1 MTTLMTADTD
11 FEPTSEAGASLM
23 SAVEQLPVVS
33 VPVDSLV
40 PGFHLRTAGTDAAH
54 VRMLAEAAGSVQ
66 LPPILAQKSGMRI
79 IDGMHRVG
87 AAKLRGERAI
97 RARIVDCSDENALVL
112 AVKSN
117 TLHGLPLTRAD
128 RISSAKRI
136 LGEHPDW
143 SDRKVA
149 GIAGLSGKSIASLRN
164 SSVGNA
170 QFADKRLGRDGKRRP
185 VVAAEGRLR
194 AAEYVR
200 AHPEASLRQI
210 ASETEVSVGTA
221 HDVRQKILHGVDL
234 RVAELSPQGAPGCA
248 RGPACTPARDEHPG
262 PGHGGYRP
270 AAGPVG
276 GCWQAG
282 GRPGPKVHRRRPRLP
297 ALDDSARHASGWVA
311 RVRRCDTGTLARRGS
326 PDGYRHERGVETVRE
341 RAQLQ
346 ARRSRLSAIAAMAS
360 HAAFALKRPDVGER
374 PSDRSAMTC
383 SMMAWSRCC
392 SSAWSSRGESV
403 NTAWWR
409 QAGNSSPCPAS
420 SAFPFVRTRRMMSR
434 AVTWRAFF
442 FEVNAV
448 YGTSASDT
456 QQNSWSSQMARGYF
470 VGGPGILGDGGPDAA
485 CCWQLPWT

>member
-234 RVAELSPQGAPGCA
+234 RVAELSPQGAPA
-248 RGPACTPARDEHPG
+248 A
-262 PGHGGYRP
+262 P
-270 AAGPVG
+270 AAPPAPRPETNIRARATAGTVRRLARSADAGKLAGDP
-276 GCWQAG
+276 ALKYTDG
-282 GRPGPKVHRRRPRLP
+282 GRAFLRWMTQ
-297 ALDDSARHASGWVA
+297 HAMH
-311 RVRRCDTGTLARRGS
+311 
-326 PDGYRHERGVETVRE
+326 PDGWREFVDAIPERWLGEVRQM
-341 RAQLQ
+341 AT
-346 ARRSRLSAIAAMAS
+346 AMS
-360 HAAFALKRPDVGER
+360 E
-374 PSDRSAMTC
+374 
-383 SMMAWSRCC
+383 
-392 SSAWSSRGESV
+392 E
-403 NTAWWR
+403 WR
-409 QAGNSSPCPAS
+409 QFANELSCRQGEAG
-420 SAFPFVRTRRMMSR
+420 
-434 AVTWRAFF
+434 
-442 FEVNAV
+442 
-448 YGTSASDT
+448 
-456 QQNSWSSQMARGYF
+456 
-470 VGGPGILGDGGPDAA
+470 
-485 CCWQLPWT
+485 